1 MRSLRMTMT
10 APQAEFFQLDA
21 QYALFCGGYG
31 TGKTETMINCAIRDA
46 LEAPDCLI
54 ALYEPTYDLIDLALA
69 PRLQEKLTQMGF
81 KYKYNGQRR
90 YFKVKGRC
98 ADFVLRT
105 LDNPARIVAYQSYR
119 AHIDEIDTLRQDQAT
134 VAWRKILARNRQKPK
149 GKPKAVNKVSAY
161 TTPEGY
167 KFAYD
172 TWVRKKKPG
181 DGFEMVRAATYTNL
195 FMEGVDEYV
204 AGLRANYPPQ
214 LVKAYIEGQFVNMTS
229 GSVYPDFDR
238 KLNHAPTVMRPPM
251 NAQAGEPLHVGMD
264 FNVLHMAAIIFVIR
278 DDQPHAVAEITDG
291 RDTPTMARLIKERYQ
306 DQGHHVTIYP
316 DCAAKGT
323 SSKDAAVSDLTILQR
338 AGFTIRALNDHSPVK
353 DRVNSVNALILNAKG
368 DRRLRVNTDLCPRL
382 TECLEQQP
390 YDKHGEPDK
399 SPGLGLDHA
408 NDAAGY
414 FLEQRWP
421 VVKPIATHGAYI
433 PHIGR

>member
-31 TGKTETMINCAIRDA
+31 TGKTETMLNCAIRDA

-69 PRLQEKLTQMGF
+69 PRLQEKLTEMGF

-90 YFKVKGRC
+90 YFKVRGGRC

-105 LDNPARIVAYQSYR
+105 LDNPSRIVAYQSYR

-134 VAWRKILARNRQKPK
+134 LAWRKILARNRQKPK
-149 GKPKAVNKVSAY
+149 GQPKAVNKVSAY

-204 AGLRANYPPQ
+204 AGLRKNYPPQ

-238 KLNHAPTVMRPPM
+238 ALNHSPVTMDP
-251 NAQAGEPLHVGMD
+251 GEPLHVGMD

-278 DDQPHAVAEITDG
+278 EDKPFAVGEIVDG

-338 AGFTIRALNDHSPVK
+338 AGFAVRALSDHSPVK
-353 DRVNSVNALILNAKG
+353 DRVNSVNALLLNANG
-368 DRRLRVNTDLCPRL
+368 ERRLKINTGLCPRF

-390 YDKHGEPDK
+390 YDKNGEPDK
-399 SPGLGLDHA
+399 RPGLGLDHA

-421 VVKPIATHGAYI
+421 AVKPVVTHRTYV
-433 PHIGR
+433 PHMDR

>member
-1 MRSLRMTMT
+1 V
-10 APQAEFFQLDA
+10 PFFEHYSA
-21 QYALFCGGYG
+21 HGIWHHN

-69 PRLQEKLTQMGF
+69 PRLQEKLTEMGF

-90 YFKVKGRC
+90 YFKVKGGRC

-134 VAWRKILARNRQKPK
+134 LAWRKILARNRQKPK
-149 GKPKAVNKVSAY
+149 GQPKAVNKVSAY

-172 TWVRKKKPG
+172 TWVRKKTPG

-204 AGLRANYPPQ
+204 AGLRKNYPPQ

-238 KLNHAPTVMRPPM
+238 QLNHSPVSMTP
-251 NAQAGEPLHVGMD
+251 GEPLHIGMD

-278 DDQPHAVAEITDG
+278 DDKPHAVGEIVDG
-291 RDTPTMARLIKERYQ
+291 RDTPTVVRLIKERYQ
-306 DQGHHVTIYP
+306 GQGHAITVYP
-316 DCAAKGT
+316 DSAAQGT
-323 SSKDAAVSDLTILQR
+323 SSKDAAVSDLTILQK
-338 AGFTIRALNDHSPVK
+338 AGFQIRAKSSHSPVK
-353 DRVNSVNALILNAKG
+353 DRVNSVNALILNASG
-368 DRRLRVNTDLCPRL
+368 ERRLRINTELCPRF

-390 YDKHGEPDK
+390 YDKNGEPDK

-421 VVKPIATHGAYI
+421 VVKPVATRFAHST
-433 PHIGR
+433 HMER